1 MVASTSEQINIVT
14 LGLLGPESTVFA
26 CHHER
31 ILLGQ
36 LPGQNPEGPQI
47 TQKNSDRTTVTVP
60 KPYHAVSGASRTTL
74 KGRDRKGAQGGF
86 GARARGASISGE

>member
-31 ILLGQ
+31 IL
-36 LPGQNPEGPQI
+36 PGQNPEGPQI

-60 KPYHAVSGASRTTL
+60 KLWGAVGIMFTDRVNVRQLTT
-74 KGRDRKGAQGGF
+74 
-86 GARARGASISGE
+86 SS